1 MTTELHQTLFKKKIN
16 ESVKQQQ
23 IQQTTPQQAKQVQPK
38 TQKTQTKV
46 NQPSQSKT
54 QVKKPASQN
63 VAPKKLNETPL
74 YNEQKPTYNPNSTEM
89 LRYKGNLR
97 AAMFK
102 HFAVGSITGSGECS
116 VQFAVNDNGKL
127 INRKFS
133 KESSN
138 KSLNDAVYYMLMSV
152 PTFNPPPASYSGQTI
167 RMNFKVNNGSYEI
180 SIY

>member
-1 MTTELHQTLFKKKIN
+1 MHQTLFKKKIN
-16 ESVKQQQ
+16 DSVKQQQ

-38 TQKTQTKV
+38 TQKTQPKI
-46 NQPSQSKT
+46 NQPSQAKT
-54 QVKKPASQN
+54 QVKKPVRQN
-63 VAPKKLNETPL
+63 VAPKKLNETPP
-74 YNEQKPTYNPNSTEM
+74 YKAPQKPTYNPNSAEM

-102 HFAVGSITGSGECS
+102 HFPVGNITGSGECS
-116 VQFAVNDNGKL
+116 IQFAVNDNGKL

-133 KESSN
+133 QESSN
-138 KSLNDAVYYMLMSV
+138 KSLNDAVYYMLMNV
-152 PTFNPPPASYSGQTI
+152 PTFNPPPSTYSGQTI

>member
-1 MTTELHQTLFKKKIN
+1 MHQTLLKKKIN
-16 ESVKQQQ
+16 DSVKQQQ

-38 TQKTQTKV
+38 TQ
-46 NQPSQSKT
+46 
-54 QVKKPASQN
+54 VKKTVGQN
-63 VAPKKLNETPL
+63 VAPKKLNETPP
-74 YNEQKPTYNPNSTEM
+74 YKAPQKPMYNPNSAEM

-97 AAMFK
+97 AAMFR
-102 HFAVGSITGSGECS
+102 HFAVGSITGYGECS
-116 VQFAVNDNGKL
+116 IQFAVNDNGKL

-133 KESSN
+133 QESSN

-152 PTFNPPPASYSGQTI
+152 PTFNPPPSTYSGQTI

>member
-1 MTTELHQTLFKKKIN
+1 MN
-16 ESVKQQQ
+16 E
-23 IQQTTPQQAKQVQPK
+23 
-38 TQKTQTKV
+38 
-46 NQPSQSKT
+46 
-54 QVKKPASQN
+54 AS
-63 VAPKKLNETPL
+63 L
-74 YNEQKPTYNPNSTEM
+74 YKEPQKPTYNPNSPEM

-97 AAMFK
+97 AAMFR

-116 VQFAVNDNGKL
+116 VQFAVSDNGKL

-152 PTFNPPPASYSGQTI
+152 PTFNPPPSTYSGQTI
-167 RMNFKVNNGSYEI
+167 RMNFKINNGNYEI